1 MKINKLQLVNFR
13 NYDHC
18 SVAFDKM
25 VTVFY
30 GKNGQGKTNILESI
44 FYSAF
49 GLSHRTNKE
58 DEMVKFSSEGMAGLL
73 DFAKTDLISFSGVF
87 TKEDGSHSIH
97 MKRFTENGKYH
108 KEIKIDGKKTTAKD
122 HYSFLNTVMFSPEDL
137 QIIKGD
143 PSLRRRFMDM
153 EISQTDPVY
162 YALLVRY
169 RRLIKQRNSLLKGIR
184 DHNQPQEPLT
194 AWDEELADTA
204 QILIKRLDNLRKLKE
219 IAIPVFHILSDKIDS
234 LEIKYEMKGNDGELF
249 YPEEEKIDNMKDFYI
264 ESLKERRFKDIMQG
278 STGIGIHRD
287 DLKTYINEADSR
299 SFASQGQQRCCALA
313 LKLSQIEYVKKVS
326 GEYPVLLLDDV
337 MSELDQYRRNQLIG
351 FINDKVQTIITV
363 NDKTLIPDFG
373 SNQYFN
379 VEKGN
384 ITFS

>member
-1 MKINKLQLVNFR
+1 MRIKRLQLVNFR

-18 SVAFDKM
+18 TVSFDKM

-58 DEMVKFSSEGMAGLL
+58 DEMVRFLSGGMAVHL
-73 DFAKTDLISFSGVF
+73 DFTK
-87 TKEDGSHSIH
+87 KEDESHSIR
-97 MKRFTENGKYH
+97 MKRYSDQGRWH

-162 YALLVRY
+162 YALLIRY

-194 AWDEELADTA
+194 AWDEELADTAA

-249 YPEEEKIDNMKDFYI
+249 YPEEEKLDNMKDFYI
-264 ESLKERRFKDIMQG
+264 QSLKERRFKDIMQG

-384 ITFS
+384 ITLN

>member
-44 FYSAF
+44 FYSSF

-58 DEMVKFSSEGMAGLL
+58 DEMVKFSSEGMAVLL
-73 DFAKTDLISFSGVF
+73 DF
-87 TKEDGSHSIH
+87 TKEDGSHSIR
-97 MKRFTENGKYH
+97 MKRYTDNGKTR

-162 YALLVRY
+162 YELLVRY
-169 RRLIKQRNSLLKGIR
+169 RRVLKQRNSLLKGIR
-184 DHNQPQEPLT
+184 DSNEPQQPLA
-194 AWDEELADTA
+194 AWDEEISDTGA
-204 QILIKRLDNLRKLKE
+204 QILIKRLHNLKKLKE
-219 IAIPVFHILSDKIDS
+219 IAIPVFHILSNKIDL
-234 LEIKYEMKGNDGELF
+234 LEIKYEMKGNNGEVF
-249 YPEEEKIDNMKDFYI
+249 YPEEETLQGIKEFYMG
-264 ESLKERRFKDIMQG
+264 SLKERRFKDIMQG
-278 STGIGIHRD
+278 STGIGVHRD
-287 DLKTYINEADSR
+287 DLKTYINGVDSR
-299 SFASQGQQRCCALA
+299 AFASQGQQRCCALA

-337 MSELDQYRRNQLIG
+337 MSELDQYRRNQLIS

-379 VEKGN
+379 VDKGS
-384 ITFS
+384 ITLN

>member
-18 SVAFDKM
+18 AVAFDKM

-30 GKNGQGKTNILESI
+30 GKNGQGKTNLLESI

-49 GLSHRTNKE
+49 GLSHRTSKE
-58 DEMVKFSSEGMAGLL
+58 DEMMKFSTEGMAVLL
-73 DFAKTDLISFSGVF
+73 DF
-87 TKEDGSHSIH
+87 TKEDGTHSVKI
-97 MKRFTENGKYH
+97 KKYLDNGKFH
-108 KEIKIDGKKTTAKD
+108 KEIKIDGRKTTAKD

-143 PSLRRRFMDM
+143 PALRRRFMDM

-162 YALLVRY
+162 YELLVRY
-169 RRLIKQRNSLLKGIR
+169 RRLLRQRNSLLKVIR
-184 DHNQPQEPLT
+184 EQNQLHEQLVP
-194 AWDEELADTA
+194 WDEEISGIGS
-204 QILIKRLDNLRKLKE
+204 QILIKRLENLKKLKK
-219 IAIPVFHILSDKIDS
+219 ISIPAFHNLSDKSDY
-234 LEIKYEMKGNDGELF
+234 LEIKYEMKGNNGETY
-249 YPEEEKIDNMKDFYI
+249 YPEEESFQNVKDFYI
-264 ESLKERRFKDIMQG
+264 KSLKERRFKDIMQG
-278 STGIGIHRD
+278 STGIGVHRD
-287 DLKTYINEADSR
+287 DFKTYINNADSK

-313 LKLSQIEYVKKVS
+313 LKLSQIEYVKEVS

-337 MSELDQYRRNQLIG
+337 MSELDSYRRNQLIT

-373 SNQYFN
+373 SNQYFY
-379 VEKGN
+379 VEKGSIKN
-384 ITFS
+384 I

>member
-44 FYSAF
+44 FYSSF

-58 DEMVKFSSEGMAGLL
+58 DEMVKFSSEGMAVLL
-73 DFAKTDLISFSGVF
+73 DF
-87 TKEDGSHSIH
+87 TKEDGSHSIR
-97 MKRFTENGKYH
+97 MKRYTDNGKTR

-162 YALLVRY
+162 YELLVRY
-169 RRLIKQRNSLLKGIR
+169 RRVLKQRNSLLKGIR
-184 DHNQPQEPLT
+184 DRNEPQQPLA
-194 AWDEELADTA
+194 AWDEEISDTGT
-204 QILIKRLDNLRKLKE
+204 QILIKRLHNLKKLKE
-219 IAIPVFHILSDKIDS
+219 IAIPVFHILSNKIDL
-234 LEIKYEMKGNDGELF
+234 LEIKYEMKGNNGEVF
-249 YPEEEKIDNMKDFYI
+249 YPEEETLQGIKEFYMG
-264 ESLKERRFKDIMQG
+264 SLKERRFKDIMQG
-278 STGIGIHRD
+278 STGIGVHRD
-287 DLKTYINEADSR
+287 DLKTYINGVDSR
-299 SFASQGQQRCCALA
+299 AFASQGQQRCCALA

-337 MSELDQYRRNQLIG
+337 MSELDQYRRNQLIS

-379 VEKGN
+379 VDKGS
-384 ITFS
+384 ITLN

>member
-18 SVAFDKM
+18 AVAFDKM

-30 GKNGQGKTNILESI
+30 GKNGQGKTNLLESI

-49 GLSHRTNKE
+49 GLSHRTSKE
-58 DEMVKFSSEGMAGLL
+58 DEMMKFSAEGMAVLL
-73 DFAKTDLISFSGVF
+73 DFM
-87 TKEDGSHSIH
+87 KEDGTHSVKI
-97 MKRFTENGKYH
+97 KKYLDNGKFH
-108 KEIKIDGKKTTAKD
+108 KEIKIDGRKTTAKD

-143 PSLRRRFMDM
+143 PALRRRFMDM

-162 YALLVRY
+162 YELLVRY
-169 RRLIKQRNSLLKGIR
+169 RRLLRQRNSLLKVIR
-184 DHNQPQEPLT
+184 EQNQLQEQLVP
-194 AWDEELADTA
+194 WDEEISGIGS
-204 QILIKRLDNLRKLKE
+204 QILIKRLENLKKLKK
-219 IAIPVFHILSDKIDS
+219 ISIPAFHNLSDKSDY
-234 LEIKYEMKGNDGELF
+234 LEIKYEMKGNNGEIY
-249 YPEEEKIDNMKDFYI
+249 YPEEESFQNIKDFYI
-264 ESLKERRFKDIMQG
+264 RSLKERRFKDIMQG
-278 STGIGIHRD
+278 STGIGVHRD
-287 DLKTYINEADSR
+287 DFKTYINDADSK

-313 LKLSQIEYVKKVS
+313 LKLSQIEYVKEVS

-337 MSELDQYRRNQLIG
+337 MSELDSYRRSQLIT

-373 SNQYFN
+373 SNQYFY
-379 VEKGN
+379 VEKGSIKN
-384 ITFS
+384 I